1 MLVLVE
7 ILVDFFVVII
17 VVGVIS
23 RLICFVFFV
32 GHEEAFLFITGRWA
46 LVVFVVVVEAGV
58 ETTLVLVEVEVGVAD
73 LLEQLGGLG
82 QSRGAVESVDTA
94 IGAAVGET
102 VKDVAADEFDS
113 GRGCLGGSCDLVAGC
128 GEMG

>member
-73 LLEQLGGLG
+73 LLE
-82 QSRGAVESVDTA
+82 
-94 IGAAVGET
+94 
-102 VKDVAADEFDS
+102 
-113 GRGCLGGSCDLVAGC
+113 
-128 GEMG
+128 